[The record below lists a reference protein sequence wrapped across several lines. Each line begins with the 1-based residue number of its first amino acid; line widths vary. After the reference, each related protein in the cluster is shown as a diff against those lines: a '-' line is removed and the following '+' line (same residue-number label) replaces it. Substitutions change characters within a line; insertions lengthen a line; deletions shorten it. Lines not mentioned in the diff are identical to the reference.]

1 MATCSKV
8 FYNIICKTLTTSV
21 VWEVSIDWHS
31 FGKIVGHKDMKLQR
45 LLKAANANWL
55 TAEFREMV

>member
-45 LLKAANANWL
+45 LLKAANAN
-55 TAEFREMV
+55 